1 MKNKKGYNVL
11 ENLMKAIVYEKYG
24 SPDVLELKEIEKPA
38 PGDTDVL
45 IKVHA
50 TSVGPTDTHFR
61 SGTPF
66 LARFMAGGLLK
77 PKITILG
84 LDIAGEIESAGKHV
98 RQSKTGDQVYGFVPV
113 RANGATAEYI
123 CVPEHH
129 VRPKPANMTMIE
141 AAAVPTSATIALRF
155 LQAGGIQ
162 RGQRVL
168 INGASGGIGTFA
180 VQLAKAFG
188 VDVTGVC
195 NTTNLELV
203 RSLGADDVI
212 DYTQKDFTKN
222 GQTYD
227 LIFDTVGKRSFP
239 MCQHS
244 LTRKGI
250 YVTTILTRQILFDML
265 RTSVI
270 GSKKATFIIPK
281 ITIDDLHHVHDLIEA
296 GKVKPVIDRCY
307 PLEQTAEAHRYSEA
321 GHAKGKIIVS
331 AVGKSREIRETVHS

>member
-1 MKNKKGYNVL
+1 MKV
-11 ENLMKAIVYEKYG
+11 IVYERYG
-24 SPDVLELKEIEKPA
+24 SPDVLELKEIEKPVA
-38 PGDTDVL
+38 RDTEVL

-84 LDIAGEIESAGKHV
+84 LDIAGEIEAVGIHV
-98 RQSKTGDQVYGFVPV
+98 RQLKTGDQVYGFVPV

-123 CVPEHH
+123 CVPETH
-129 VRPKPANMTMIE
+129 VRLKPANMTMIE
-141 AAAVPTSATIALRF
+141 AAAVPTAATMALRF

-180 VQLAKAFG
+180 VQLAKAFET
-188 VDVTGVC
+188 DVTGVC
-195 NTTNLELV
+195 STRNLELV

-212 DYTQKDFTKN
+212 DYTREDFTKN

-227 LIFDTVGKRSFP
+227 LIFDAVGKRSFSK
-239 MCQHS
+239 CQRS
-244 LTRKGI
+244 LTRNGV
-250 YVTTILTRQILFDML
+250 YVTTILTPQVLFNMAW
-265 RTSVI
+265 TSVI
-270 GSKKATFIIPK
+270 GSQKAKFTIPK
-281 ITIDDLHHVHDLIEA
+281 IAIDDLHLVHDLIEA
-296 GKVKPVIDRCY
+296 GKVKSVIDRCY
-307 PLEQTAEAHRYSEA
+307 PLEQTAAAHRHSET
-321 GHAKGKIIVS
+321 GHAKGKIIVGMAGES
-331 AVGKSREIRETVHS
+331 KENGEIAHN